1 MPVLE
6 VQTHFSEV
14 LSAPLRLKNKPQRRK
29 EIARGKCL
37 KFDTCI

>member
-37 KFDTCI
+37 KFDKRI